1 MRHAETDEQW
11 GDFTTSIL
19 KRIRVTL
26 CMECIRIHLQSF
38 LFAFG
43 NITCTPDQCP
53 SINSR
58 QLFEG
63 LQGNQPSGPGK
74 VQLKSDPIL
83 AQKSAHSFCFLI
95 NLEYIVTSSV
105 ANQFTRAQII
115 PWRLSSLFVNIEKG
129 FGVAQA
135 QS

>member
-1 MRHAETDEQW
+1 M
-11 GDFTTSIL
+11 
-19 KRIRVTL
+19 
-26 CMECIRIHLQSF
+26 
-38 LFAFG
+38 
-43 NITCTPDQCP
+43 PDQCT

-63 LQGNQPSGPGK
+63 LQDDQLSGTGK

-83 AQKSAHSFCFLI
+83 ARKSAPLFYILI
-95 NLEYIVTSSV
+95 NLEYIVTPSV

-115 PWRLSSLFVNIEKG
+115 PWRISSLFVNIEKG

-135 QS
+135 QSSVETTFECKCV